1 MSILAASIIDG
12 DGSVSVS
19 RTYIP
24 GSVGSSA
31 SHWNTLYRFLK
42 DPSLGVENK
51 AAGSMEVEGLICTY
65 RKLLYGNYLA
75 LLCKR
80 HANIADVADTAT
92 VLVDLINGL
101 GPLDNRGVL
110 FDALFALDETV
121 QFGFADRPISLASVQ
136 ERLGMHS
143 AAEEAAIEE
152 RKAKEAEAEKIRRKK
167 EAEFAAQRDIEAGIG
182 TGALGLFNKAK
193 GWLGLG
199 EAKPEKK
206 WGHGIPEAELERLR
220 RKNPQGAGAVA
231 SKVAESSSE
240 ETSTDSSRDQNWT
253 SAKPKVE
260 HPKESAS
267 VTSVPL
273 DKRSNSESSSD
284 SSSEPPLPDRRPV
297 GRGITLTKRK

>member
-1 MSILAASIIDG
+1 MSILAASLIDG

-24 GSVGSSA
+24 GSVGPAA
-31 SHWNTLYRFLK
+31 SHWSTLYRFLK
-42 DPSLGVENK
+42 DPSLSVEGRV
-51 AAGSMEVEGLICTY
+51 AGSMEVDGSICIY
-65 RKLLYGNYLA
+65 RKLIYGHYLA

-80 HANIADVADTAT
+80 HANIADVGDTAT
-92 VLVDLINGL
+92 VLVDLLNSI
-101 GPLDNRGVL
+101 GPLNSRGSL

-121 QFGFADRPISLASVQ
+121 QFGFADRPISFAAVQ
-136 ERLGMHS
+136 ERLDMHS

-152 RKAKEAEAEKIRRKK
+152 RKAKEAEAERVRRKK
-167 EAEFAAQRDIEAGIG
+167 EAEFAAQRDLEAGVG

-220 RKNPQGAGAVA
+220 KKNPRPAATTTFK
-231 SKVAESSSE
+231 KVESSSE
-240 ETSTDSSRDQNWT
+240 ETSTDSSSRDQNWT
-253 SAKPKVE
+253 SPKPRTNA
-260 HPKESAS
+260 PAPPAS
-267 VTSVPL
+267 V
-273 DKRSNSESSSD
+273 DKEPSSD
-284 SSSEPPLPDRRPV
+284 SSSEPPPQDKRPI